1 MRRRMKVKM
10 ASVSSVSLLLLCC
23 SAISSAGSK
32 ETCDLY
38 AATGADFTV
47 PVVAAVHRMDTL
59 IWKHDG
65 ELIFSRRKESTFLKG
80 RKEDVS
86 EDGSLKLT
94 NVQKSHEGS
103 YVSEVFDTDGKKKG
117 PFEAKHLCVMHG
129 VPTPSVTSTCNASSK
144 VTFTC
149 KVTPKD
155 KDLRFAWLQNDK
167 VLEKEKGPIL
177 TTSLDLVKTD
187 PISCKVSNLASS
199 VTSAPV
205 THDCKANTSF
215 LPETLLG
222 INTWIFVGTGGGVVL
237 VLIVVVVVCCV
248 CTKRRKRLR
257 LKGDVLFIVALTCG
271 KINLDVYL
279 CFIYCDCAF
288 IFLTPQKRGSF
299 AWRGPMTRSHIVIL
313 QVNTLIIFISTPSS
327 RPATPGLASIVT
339 EPPTT
344 PTPTLALSP
353 APEDLHRPRDH
364 PVRLTKSSRLLFL
377 SPGKTLPRRH
387 ECDSA

>member
-257 LKGDVLFIVALTCG
+257 LKEEGELRLAWTNDEEPHCHPPGQHPHHLHQHPQQPAGHTGPRQHRHRAPDHANADARPQPSPRRSAQATRPPG
-271 KINLDVYL
+271 KIDEEQPPPLPQPRKNT
-279 CFIYCDCAF
+279 AK
-288 IFLTPQKRGSF
+288 TPR
-299 AWRGPMTRSHIVIL
+299 V
-313 QVNTLIIFISTPSS
+313 
-327 RPATPGLASIVT
+327 
-339 EPPTT
+339 
-344 PTPTLALSP
+344 
-353 APEDLHRPRDH
+353 
-364 PVRLTKSSRLLFL
+364 
-377 SPGKTLPRRH
+377 
-387 ECDSA
+387 